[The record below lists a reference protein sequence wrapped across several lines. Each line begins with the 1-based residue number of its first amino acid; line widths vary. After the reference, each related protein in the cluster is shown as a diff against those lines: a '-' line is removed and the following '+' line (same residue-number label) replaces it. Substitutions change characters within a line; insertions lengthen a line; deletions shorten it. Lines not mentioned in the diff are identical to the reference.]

1 MSWNFSAF
9 ADEAGPSCD
18 EQIAALRKAGM
29 KFIDI
34 RGIDGHNIA
43 ALPVD
48 HARVVRKKL
57 DDAGIAVGMFGS
69 PVGKIDIK
77 DDFQVEV
84 DRLNHMAALAPVL
97 GCNAIRMFSFYNK
110 TKISHAE
117 FQAVALAR
125 LSQLRDQARKLGLVL
140 YHENE
145 ADIFGDRCEDVL
157 TITNQLRDP
166 ASFRMI
172 FDFGNY
178 NHGKEDVWQNWL
190 KLRSTTDAIH
200 IKDNVWQGDKFFHM
214 PAGMGNG
221 KIPEILA
228 DAVKIGWHGPIT
240 LEPHLQHSAAVVA
253 TGPSGQANQA
263 YSAMTGSESFS
274 IAANAAKDI
283 FKKIGAPVA

>member
-1 MSWNFSAF
+1 MH
-9 ADEAGPSCD
+9 
-18 EQIAALRKAGM
+18 
-29 KFIDI
+29 FIDI

-43 ALPVD
+43 ALPVE
-48 HARVVRKKL
+48 HAKVVRKKL
-57 DDAGIAVGMFGS
+57 DDAGIQVGMFGS

-77 DDFQVEV
+77 DDMKIEV
-84 DRLNHMAALAPVL
+84 DRLNHMAQLAPVL

-117 FQAVALAR
+117 FQALALGR

-145 ADIFGDRCEDVL
+145 AGIFGDRCEDVL
-157 TITNQLRDP
+157 TITRQLRDP

-190 KLRSTTDAIH
+190 NLRDTTDAIH
-200 IKDNVWQGDKFFHM
+200 IKDNLWQGEQFFHM

-221 KIPEILA
+221 RIPEILA
-228 DAVKIGWHGPIT
+228 DAAARGWQGPLT

-253 TGPSGQANQA
+253 TGPSGVANQA
-263 YSAMTGSESFS
+263 YSNIPLAESFD
-274 IAANAAKDI
+274 IAAKAARAI
-283 FKKIGAPVA
+283 FKKINAPVA

>member
-1 MSWNFSAF
+1 MPWNFSAF

-18 EQIAALRKAGM
+18 DQIRALRKAGM

-43 ALPVD
+43 ALPVE
-48 HARVVRKKL
+48 HAKEVRKKL
-57 DDAGIAVGMFGS
+57 DNAGIKVGMFGS

-77 DDFQVEV
+77 DDIQIEV
-84 DRLNHMAALAPVL
+84 DRLNHMAKLAPVL

-110 TKISHAE
+110 SKISHLE
-117 FQAVALAR
+117 FQTVALSR
-125 LSQLRDQARKLGLVL
+125 LSQLRDEARKLGLIL

-157 TITNQLRDP
+157 TITRQLRDP

-190 KLRSTTDAIH
+190 KLRDTTDAIH
-200 IKDNVWQGDKFFHM
+200 IKDNVWQDDKFFHM

-228 DAVKIGWHGPIT
+228 DAVKIGWQGPIT

-253 TGPSGQANQA
+253 TGPSGVANQA
-263 YSAMTGSESFS
+263 YSNMPQADSFE
-274 IAANAAKDI
+274 IAAKAAQDI
-283 FKKIGAPVA
+283 FKKINAPVA